1 MTIRASAR
9 RTDAVTVLRDHFS
22 GSDDICVAS
31 NCNVYWR
38 EGVPTAV
45 VEPDLMVIT
54 DVAAERLD
62 EVASYRTW
70 QHGGLPV
77 FVLEVLEYE
86 SVLAEMTYLREAE
99 YLREDLDYKRG
110 GTPPSAYRLAEYW
123 RVDPTGGRTPPRG
136 LQGETPARRPLG
148 TITVTVNDAG
158 LAAAKRGPRP
168 RHRLARPANCSST
181 PRQQPTTPQPR
192 PRKRRPPSRRDRPP
206 GRRNRPRAAETALR
220 TAETAHHDGT
230 TGPPRR
236 TEARQAAEAGA
247 APNARTTHRT
257 ESAAGSRG
265 RGGGAGSRE
274 RPAARTAAAAAHR
287 NVVGVSPAALEPL
300 LRWR

>member
-99 YLREDLDYKRG
+99 YLREDLDYKRA
-110 GTPPSAYRLAEYW
+110 AYTAIGVAEYW
-123 RVDPTGGRTPPRG
+123 RVDPTGGELHPEV
-136 LQGETPARRPLG
+136 LQGERLHDGHWEP
-148 TITVTVNDAG
+148 ITVTVNDG
-158 LAAAKRGPRP
+158 GTWRGHSGALDLDIAWHDGELLFYLPDSNQP
-168 RHRLARPANCSST
+168 LHNLAREKDA
-181 PRQQPTTPQPR
+181 R
-192 PRKRRPPSRRDRPP
+192 
-206 GRRNRPRAAETALR
+206 RAAETALR
-220 TAETAHHDGT
+220 TAETAHHDERQA
-230 TGPPRR
+230 RR
-236 TEARQAAEAGA
+236 AEQEARQAAEARCRA
-247 APNARTTHRT
+247 ERNARLT
-257 ESAAGSRG
+257 EQKARREAEAEAAAQAAENARL
-265 RGGGAGSRE
+265 RE
-274 RPAARTAAAAAHR
+274 LLRRPPAAMSSGSAQQ
-287 NVVGVSPAALEPL
+287 P
-300 LRWR
+300 